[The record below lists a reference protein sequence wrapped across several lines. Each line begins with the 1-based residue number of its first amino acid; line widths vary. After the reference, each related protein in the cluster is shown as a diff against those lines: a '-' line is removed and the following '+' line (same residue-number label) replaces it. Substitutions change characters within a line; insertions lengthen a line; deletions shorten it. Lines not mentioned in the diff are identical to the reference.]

1 MSAQLLFKDRP
12 QLVSRQA
19 SPLKKADP
27 DHDFQATLSQYARA
41 FDAGSTLLIEGEAC
55 KAVFVQMDG
64 WMHLS
69 KSLEGGQTQIIEF
82 VLPGDIMDASSA
94 DGATA
99 SGSLETLTCG
109 RVAVVPRHVWAALL
123 LERFELQRFSQRMD
137 AARQARL
144 VERMLRLGKGSAE
157 MRVAYALIE
166 FLIRLDGGGVR
177 PQSRF
182 KIPLTQQQLGDYL
195 GLSSV
200 HICRTLRRMVR
211 NGVLNVQDHM
221 DVQINDLNALV
232 ALSGLDRQAFSRAI
246 LAKRA

>member
-1 MSAQLLFKDRP
+1 MSAQLLLKDRP
-12 QLVSRQA
+12 QLVSKQA
-19 SPLKKADP
+19 LPLKKADIAK
-27 DHDFQATLSQYARA
+27 DFQAVLSQYARA

-82 VLPGDIMDASSA
+82 VLPGDVIDASSA
-94 DGATA
+94 DGSTA
-99 SGSLETLTCG
+99 SGTLETLTCG
-109 RVAVVPRHVWAALL
+109 RVSVVPRHIWTALL
-123 LERFELQRFSQRMD
+123 RERVELHRFAQRMD

-166 FLIRLDGGGVR
+166 FLMRLDGGGVR

-182 KIPLTQQQLGDYL
+182 RIPLTQQQLGDYL

-211 NGVLNVQDHM
+211 NDVLDVRDHM
-221 DVQINDLNALV
+221 EVQINDMDALV
-232 ALSGLDRQAFSRAI
+232 ALSGLDRQAFRKAI
-246 LAKRA
+246 VTRQF